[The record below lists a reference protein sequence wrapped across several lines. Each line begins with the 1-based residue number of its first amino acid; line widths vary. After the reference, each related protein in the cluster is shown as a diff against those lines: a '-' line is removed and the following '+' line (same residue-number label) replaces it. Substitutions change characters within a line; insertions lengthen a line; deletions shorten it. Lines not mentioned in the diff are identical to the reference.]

1 MKLSQLK
8 DVLAVANKR
17 SFRAAARHLH
27 MTQPAISRSIS
38 ELERDLGAVLFDR
51 HARGAQLSPMG
62 ERFVQRASAAMA
74 ELQRARDEIKQLQG
88 QNVGAVVACLS
99 SGAQAR
105 LLEGALVPFLKRY
118 PGVQLKVFEGQY
130 PTAELGLKDGNIDF
144 YIGPEPEPETS
155 IDSELVSEFLYD
167 NHLVVI
173 ARKKHP
179 LSQVESLDDL
189 RGAQWVSGTPG
200 HQIDNLSKAFLQ
212 LNMPLPDVAVRCS
225 TINTIIFSVM
235 HTDLLALVPR
245 PLVDLGGPPGV
256 TVLKIRKPIAGPR
269 GVFVRRFGMPLTP
282 AAEYFVDMLRRANG
296 AE

>member
-88 QNVGAVVACLS
+88 KNIGSVMACLS
-99 SGAQAR
+99 SGAQVR

-118 PGVQLKVFEGQY
+118 PGVQLKLFEGQY
-130 PTAELGLKDGNIDF
+130 PAAELGLKDGSIDF
-144 YIGPEPEPETS
+144 YIGPEPDPETS
-155 IDSELVSEFLYD
+155 IDSELVSEFMYD
-167 NHLVVI
+167 HHLVVVV
-173 ARKKHP
+173 RKGHP
-179 LSQVESLDDL
+179 LSNAESLEEL
-189 RGAQWVSGTPG
+189 TNAQWVSGTPG
-200 HQIDNLSKAFLQ
+200 HQIDNLSKAFLKQ
-212 LNMPLPDVAVRCS
+212 SMPLPDVVVRCS
-225 TINTIIFSVM
+225 TINTILFSVM
-235 HTDLLALVPR
+235 HTDLLALVPK
-245 PLVDLGGPPGV
+245 PMVDLGGPPGV
-256 TVLKIRKPIAGPR
+256 TVLKIKKPIAGPR

-282 AAEYFVDMLRRANG
+282 AAEYFLDMLRRANSDP
-296 AE
+296 